1 MVDQS
6 DNVMDWETTTKNH
19 EEANFDQSDN
29 DAIADNVT
37 AWDSDMNE
45 EDLCMIEGGEEMNEE
60 NFGTM
65 DLRVRRTI
73 LRRMRERWLGRI
85 SLGIN

>member
-1 MVDQS
+1 
-6 DNVMDWETTTKNH
+6 
-19 EEANFDQSDN
+19 
-29 DAIADNVT
+29 
-37 AWDSDMNE
+37 MNE

-73 LRRMRERWLGRI
+73 LRRMRER
-85 SLGIN
+85 

>member
-1 MVDQS
+1 MR
-6 DNVMDWETTTKNH
+6 
-19 EEANFDQSDN
+19 EANFDQSDN

-60 NFGTM
+60 NFDTM